1 MNKMGMRIG
10 FFSCNLSES
19 QTAQYFYY
27 QHLLVLINIFDKV
40 KNRNLSIGVPKYV
53 KQILTHLKG
62 EIDSNTINRELI
74 SMNGS
79 CKQKIKME
87 ISSLNDTLDH
97 IGFLSLSNIPSKR
110 NRMKIFS
117 QVCMEYSPG

>member
-10 FFSCNLSES
+10 FFSCNPSES

-62 EIDSNTINRELI
+62 EIDSNIIVVWDFDT
-74 SMNGS
+74 
-79 CKQKIKME
+79 
-87 ISSLNDTLDH
+87 SLN
-97 IGFLSLSNIPSKR
+97 
-110 NRMKIFS
+110 
-117 QVCMEYSPG
+117 